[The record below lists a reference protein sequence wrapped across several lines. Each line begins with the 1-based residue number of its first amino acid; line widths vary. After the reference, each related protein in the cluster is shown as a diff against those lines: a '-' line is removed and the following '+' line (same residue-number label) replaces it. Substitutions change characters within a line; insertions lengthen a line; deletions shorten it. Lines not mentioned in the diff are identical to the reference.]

1 MSFLSLIPLPWRIG
15 ILSGALLLGVWWV
28 YRSGKEAGKE
38 AQKQESTQE
47 TKAQIEEFRKNAEAE
62 YQRLTTLNQEAVAQ
76 AQQLNREAQAREAK
90 LLNSLQSL
98 SRERSDNLQAL
109 QRVPDSGLHQAVV
122 STLGIRHVSDT
133 ASCYTPA
140 EERKILE
147 AVTDYPPCQKQTQLQ
162 SEQIAEIRTQVASL
176 RDEVKAVE
184 QQAQAEKQLRQR
196 YAEFYTTAYNL
207 LRQKKRSGKCLWM
220 FKCGKEPVLSIPK
233 PDLIA
238 API

>member
-47 TKAQIEEFRKNAEAE
+47 TKAQIEEFRKAAEAE
-62 YQRLTTLNQEAVAQ
+62 YQRISTASEAAI
-76 AQQLNREAQAREAK
+76 REAQVARQASEG
-90 LLNSLQSL
+90 
-98 SRERSDNLQAL
+98 RERAL
-109 QRVPDSGLHQAVV
+109 V
-122 STLGIRHVSDT
+122 STLSTLAQQRSDAIRQVQAVPDNQLRS
-133 ASCYTPA
+133 AIVERLALRPVGVEVACYTPS

-207 LRQKKRSGKCLWM
+207 LRQKKRSGKCLFLW
-220 FKCGKEPVLSIPK
+220 KCGKEPVLSIPK